1 MAKLLHIRPYEIN
14 EGETE
19 RVHEWGIEQ
28 VCSGLEAG
36 NFQETFS
43 RAVEAL
49 DRIPTRRESRP
60 IIGIV
65 GEFYTCMNSWSN
77 NDIIKEFESHGA
89 EVKFGPTTTDFLVY
103 FEHAYPQVNWA
114 KGKHVTALYYY
125 LRRAWDLGWQRRIE
139 AMLGDDLAEWK
150 IPSVERRIEMASP
163 YVSPAIDPTVT
174 INISKAEQY
183 AVQGC
188 SGIANLIVL
197 NCVFGSLATAVYKK
211 VQKERNGIPLLT
223 MIYDGLKQTNAKTRV
238 EAFVHQV
245 NSYWERQGNGD
256 PAADLAGRK

>member
-1 MAKLLHIRPYEIN
+1 
-14 EGETE
+14 
-19 RVHEWGIEQ
+19 
-28 VCSGLEAG
+28 
-36 NFQETFS
+36 
-43 RAVEAL
+43 
-49 DRIPTRRESRP
+49 
-60 IIGIV
+60 
-65 GEFYTCMNSWSN
+65 MNSWSN

-103 FEHAYPQVNWA
+103 FEHAYPQLNWA
-114 KGKHVTALYYY
+114 RGKHATALYYY
-125 LRRAWDLGWQRRIE
+125 LRRAWDLRWQRRIE

-174 INISKAEQY
+174 INVSKAEQY

-188 SGIANLIVL
+188 GGIANLIVL
-197 NCVFGSLATAVYKK
+197 KCVFGSLATAVYKK

-223 MIYDGLKQTNAKTRV
+223 MIYDGLKQTNEKTRV

-245 NSYWERQGNGD
+245 KSYWERQGNVN
-256 PAADLAGRK
+256 AAEDLACKE